1 MGIIHLIL
9 HAFYISRLSPS
20 LPSFLSFFHP
30 IQKPSALVMFTLM
43 CDVGGGKDFRKDTY
57 KNGKCYD
64 S

>member
-1 MGIIHLIL
+1 MGIIHLVL
-9 HAFYISRLSPS
+9 CAFYISRLAPS

-43 CDVGGGKDFRKDTY
+43 CDVGGGKDFRKDMYRHAT
-57 KNGKCYD
+57 CYD